1 VMIGKYR
8 PNDADDEVEIRV
20 RLPQSER
27 SLDRF
32 DALKLRTENG
42 QVPIANFVTREA
54 RPKVSS
60 ITRKDGLYAMSV
72 KAGVDQSDGTTVDQ
86 KVGELQALIDQ
97 QSWPDGIF
105 FRFRGA
111 DEEQKESGEFLMR
124 AMLGSLFLMF
134 IILVTQFNSFYQTVI
149 TLLTVILAAAGALIG
164 MVVTG
169 QKFSIIMTGTGI
181 IALAGIVVNNAIVLI
196 DTYNRMRAD
205 GAEVR
210 DAVLK
215 TAAQRL
221 RPILLTTI
229 TTIAGLIPMATQVNF
244 NFFERTISVGGITS
258 VWWVQLSTAV
268 IFGLAFSTI
277 LTLILVPVLLTL
289 PVNANHAYVR
299 NAARIGRL
307 TAAAKAMVARLF
319 QRGVPAAEPV
329 PVAANDAEPVRQD
342 NRRESAQDYKMPE
355 AAE

>member
-1 VMIGKYR
+1 M
-8 PNDADDEVEIRV
+8 N
-20 RLPQSER
+20 
-27 SLDRF
+27 
-32 DALKLRTENG
+32 
-42 QVPIANFVTREA
+42 
-54 RPKVSS
+54 
-60 ITRKDGLYAMSV
+60 V

-111 DEEQKESGEFLMR
+111 DEEQKESGAFLVW
-124 AMLGSLFLMF
+124 AMLGALFLMF

-149 TLLTVILAAAGALIG
+149 TLMTVILAAAGALIG

-196 DTYNRMRAD
+196 DTYNRMRAE

-221 RPILLTTI
+221 RPILLTTT
-229 TTIAGLIPMATQVNF
+229 TTIAGLIPMATQVSF
-244 NFFERTISVGGITS
+244 NFYDRVISVGGITS

-289 PVNANHAYVR
+289 PANAVAAYAS
-299 NAARIGRL
+299 NAARINRL
-307 TAAAKAMVARLF
+307 VWHLKAMIARPF
-319 QRGVPAAEPV
+319 GSTAPAAEPV
-329 PVAANDAEPVRQD
+329 AVAANDAVPVQQD
-342 NRRESAQDYKMPE
+342 NMRDGKPALDLPL